1 MEYTI
6 RKKRKK
12 IGFSRRTCAD
22 WLRLAFHPNETPNTI
37 VSVSLF
43 KLVSRILYKYKT
55 FRRLW
60 EKVAVDYGLPIEK
73 YKSSRTAYLF
83 PSRTLPKN
91 TFSFQYSKINVIKF
105 SFHNPIT
112 RQDYKIYLNESMILS
127 CRSNVDLS
135 YFIPILPDIVISSIG
150 YSNITR
156 HSVVTRDLD
165 VTRHSVLS
173 LFIVIS

>member
-6 RKKRKK
+6 RKKKK

-112 RQDYKIYLNESMILS
+112 RQDYKIILTN
-127 CRSNVDLS
+127 RWYYPVDQTSISLILFQYYQISLS
-135 YFIPILPDIVISSIG
+135 HHLVIPILLDI
-150 YSNITR
+150 
-156 HSVVTRDLD
+156 
-165 VTRHSVLS
+165 LS
-173 LFIVIS
+173 LLGTSMSLDTPFSHYS

>member
-6 RKKRKK
+6 RKKRKKK

-127 CRSNVDLS
+127 CRSNDISILILFQYYQISLS
-135 YFIPILPDIVISSIG
+135 HHLVIPILLDI
-150 YSNITR
+150 
-156 HSVVTRDLD
+156 
-165 VTRHSVLS
+165 LS
-173 LFIVIS
+173 LLGTSMSLDTPFSHYS

>member
-6 RKKRKK
+6 RKKRKKK

-127 CRSNVDLS
+127 CRSNDISILILFQYYQISLS
-135 YFIPILPDIVISSIG
+135 HQLVIPILLDI
-150 YSNITR
+150 
-156 HSVVTRDLD
+156 
-165 VTRHSVLS
+165 LS
-173 LFIVIS
+173 LLGTSMSLDTPFSHYS